1 MRAADGSLR
10 PENLLLTPGKMEK
23 KVMSLIIEA
32 FVRHHIFH

>member
-10 PENLLLTPGKMEK
+10 PENHLLTSGKMEK
-23 KVMSLIIEA
+23 KVMSPIIEA